1 MECANDFKFSRNK
14 NLNGNIT
21 KCPLIRARN
30 DSTKGSFEFKCG
42 LSKIALAYSS
52 KVLHLSYEHG
62 PSNS

>member
-1 MECANDFKFSRNK
+1 MIG
-14 NLNGNIT
+14 NGWCDGNG
-21 KCPLIRARN
+21 ARN
-30 DSTKGSFEFKCG
+30 DSTKGSFEFKCS